1 MPFHL
6 RRGGKYA
13 YFRAYPR
20 KDAMKAFEVIEVDSL
35 EVVCDGGGG
44 ATGHP
49 RVFLH
54 IDQDKG
60 EITCPYCSR
69 QYVLRVVAARKS
81 GSH

>member
-1 MPFHL
+1 
-6 RRGGKYA
+6 
-13 YFRAYPR
+13 
-20 KDAMKAFEVIEVDSL
+20 MKPFEVIDVNSL

-44 ATGHP
+44 PLGHP

-69 QYVLRVVAARKS
+69 NYVLKLLAGKQ
-81 GSH
+81 SHG

>member
-1 MPFHL
+1 
-6 RRGGKYA
+6 
-13 YFRAYPR
+13 
-20 KDAMKAFEVIEVDSL
+20 MKSFEIIPVSSL

-44 ATGHP
+44 PLGHP

-69 QYVLRVVAARKS
+69 QYVLRSVDTRKT
-81 GSH
+81 GSAH